1 MAVAGDSRENPFDLI
16 ERGLAALPGYVARL
30 RDADLGPVVIKTR
43 EIADRNEAVSAE
55 AVRRFEKSGAWA
67 ADGALNM
74 VAWLRTNGKL
84 SGSAAMERISVARQ
98 LEQLPETAQAFQR
111 GDVGYQHVAIMA
123 RTAEHVG
130 TAAVRQAELTLLAAA
145 RAHDPGQFV
154 GIAKEFECQ
163 TDQAAVLAEA
173 NRAYSRRYFHL
184 SEPAN
189 GLVRLDGQLDAEGG
203 AVVKTALEALMPPP
217 GKDDDRTAG
226 QRRADALVEL
236 ARRPLDGS
244 KLGSTGGQRPHLVI
258 TASVETLAGLPGAPA
273 ARMEGVG
280 PIPAETAQ
288 RHGCDA
294 TVSWL
299 LGQAELENES
309 SSHAKRQIPPSTRR
323 ALVARDRDCVFNG
336 CHRPAAW
343 CDGHHVRWWT
353 RGGETKLENLAL
365 VCGRHHRMLHEEGW
379 QIERTKSG
387 QWVTKPPAHRVN
399 AQARSA

>member
-1 MAVAGDSRENPFDLI
+1 MAAAGDSRENPFDLI

-30 RDADLGPVVIKTR
+30 RDEELGPVVIR
-43 EIADRNEAVSAE
+43 MRALADRNEAVAAE

-84 SGSAAMERISVARQ
+84 SGPAAMERISVARQ
-98 LEQLPETAQAFQR
+98 LEQLPATARAFLR
-111 GDVGYQHVAIMA
+111 GDVGYQHVAVMA

-130 TAAVRQAELTLLAAA
+130 TAAVRQAESTLLQAAQT
-145 RAHDPGQFV
+145 HDPGQFV

-163 TDQAAVLAEA
+163 TDQATVLAEA
-173 NRAYSRRYFHL
+173 NRAFSRRYFHL
-184 SEPAN
+184 SEPTN

-203 AVVKTALEALMPPP
+203 ATLKTALEALMPPP
-217 GKDDDRTAG
+217 ATNDDRTAG

-273 ARMEGVG
+273 ARLEGVG
-280 PIPAETAQ
+280 PIPLETAQ

-299 LGQAELENES
+299 LGQAELENET
-309 SSHAKRQIPPSTRR
+309 SHAKRQIPPSTRR

-343 CDGHHVRWWT
+343 CDGHHVKWWT

-379 QIERTKSG
+379 QIERTKLG
-387 QWVTKPPAHRVN
+387 RWVARPPANGV
-399 AQARSA
+399 APQSRSA